1 MHGYGFGYTGWGLM
15 AIGSVLFLLVLVGLI
30 LLVVWAVR
38 QGKRSDR
45 VDNNQRT
52 DSAEEI
58 LKARYARGEI
68 TREEYRSMLEDL
80 KG

>member
-15 AIGSVLFLLVLVGLI
+15 AIGSILFVLVVIGLI
-30 LLVVWAVR
+30 FLVVWAVR
-38 QGKRSDR
+38 QGKRSNR
-45 VDNNQRT
+45 VDSNQRT

-68 TREEYRSMLEDL
+68 TQEEYRSMRDDL